1 MNYSKFFV
9 FSTVLFFGFKS
20 CFVYANRLDALKNK
34 PFISTQKTQ
43 KKVDTVVVKKKGSM
57 PFFFL
62 NTIKNNIGLS
72 FLFERVIPRS
82 WKKVVGL
89 RRSIVIDTLTTITAI
104 INFCLVGYGI
114 IQICPFGFAKL
125 TSYFQQYSDSKVLDQ
140 PKPLVP
146 KDLAPAVPAPV
157 IETPI
162 ELPSKPSE
170 IDKKPIYQ
178 IGEFE

>member
-1 MNYSKFFV
+1 M
-9 FSTVLFFGFKS
+9 
-20 CFVYANRLDALKNK
+20 
-34 PFISTQKTQ
+34 
-43 KKVDTVVVKKKGSM
+43 
-57 PFFFL
+57 
-62 NTIKNNIGLS
+62 
-72 FLFERVIPRS
+72 FERVIPRS

-89 RRSIVIDTLTTITAI
+89 RRSIVIDALTTIIAI